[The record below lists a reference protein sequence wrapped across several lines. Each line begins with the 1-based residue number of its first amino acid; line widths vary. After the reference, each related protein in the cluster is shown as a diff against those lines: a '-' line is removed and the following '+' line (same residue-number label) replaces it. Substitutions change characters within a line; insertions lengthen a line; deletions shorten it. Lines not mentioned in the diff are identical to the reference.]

1 MLINTF
7 KRFFVVSCLAI
18 LSFGSQVQAQE
29 KPPIRIGMG
38 MALTGPLAASG
49 KAALVSMQIAVEDIN
64 QKGGLLGRKVEIVA
78 YDDQSQISNVPGLYT
93 KLLDIDK
100 VDLVV
105 SGYGTNLIVPAMPTI
120 MSRKMLF
127 FGLFG
132 LAANSNFNYDRYF
145 GIQPHGENA
154 SVDMIGGF
162 FSAAMTM
169 NPKPQTVA
177 IVGADAEYPANALAG
192 ARENIKKLGLKIVYD
207 KTYPPNTT
215 DFAPILRAI
224 QSTNPDVVFVA
235 SYPPDSVGM
244 IRAANEI
251 GLKTKLFGGGMIG
264 LGTAALKKQ
273 LGPLMNLSL
282 IHI

>member
-132 LAANSNFNYDRYF
+132 LAANSNFNYDRTL
-145 GIQPHGENA
+145 
-154 SVDMIGGF
+154 V
-162 FSAAMTM
+162 FS
-169 NPKPQTVA
+169 PTVKM
-177 IVGADAEYPANALAG
+177 L
-192 ARENIKKLGLKIVYD
+192 L
-207 KTYPPNTT
+207 
-215 DFAPILRAI
+215 
-224 QSTNPDVVFVA
+224 
-235 SYPPDSVGM
+235 
-244 IRAANEI
+244 
-251 GLKTKLFGGGMIG
+251 
-264 LGTAALKKQ
+264 
-273 LGPLMNLSL
+273 
-282 IHI
+282 